1 MFSILDNFLSVKY
14 RFLFANQLVVYQF
27 WKTLVYVV
35 LLYLSVMEYLLCC

>member
-14 RFLFANQLVVYQF
+14 RFLFDNQLVVYQF
-27 WKTLVYVV
+27 WKTLVYIV